1 MLNNLLVYRLIVV
14 NACAA
19 AMLFWAW
26 AQGHI
31 QTVILGDDTKITYA
45 IIALF
50 AAGMWSILARA
61 YRVTLALNTL
71 KRGGTNRINPEK
83 FVAKG
88 DHIDEIATWLVT
100 LGLIGTVVG
109 FIIALSAMSGGNLV
123 TAQGVQQMIGKMTA
137 GMQVAIYTT
146 LVGSVLGFWL
156 EVNKRILKTAT
167 ICMLTDNEDALDTV
181 FYEEVTSEVV
191 EPKA

>member
-31 QTVILGDDTKITYA
+31 QTVVLGDESNISYA

-50 AAGMWSILARA
+50 LVGMFSIVARS
-61 YRVTLALNTL
+61 YRVAKALNTL
-71 KRGGTNRINPEK
+71 KRGGAEKINPEK

-109 FIIALSAMSGGNLV
+109 FIIALSAMSGGNLT
-123 TAQGVQQMIGKMTA
+123 TAQGVQQMIGDMTA

-181 FYEEVTSEVV
+181 FYEEMTSKVV
-191 EPKA
+191 EPQA